1 MYLNSFETVKADLLK
16 HWRIT
21 LDVFKFF
28 GTYSLFDTLTH
39 WRITLDVFKLVL
51 IKIPL
56 NNILDWRITLD
67 VFKLVANAN
76 DTLKDQIEE

>member
-1 MYLNSFETVKADLLK
+1 MYLNFRLK
-16 HWRIT
+16 INDSKLIYWRIT
-21 LDVFKFF
+21 VDVFKFF

-67 VFKLVANAN
+67 VFK
-76 DTLKDQIEE
+76 